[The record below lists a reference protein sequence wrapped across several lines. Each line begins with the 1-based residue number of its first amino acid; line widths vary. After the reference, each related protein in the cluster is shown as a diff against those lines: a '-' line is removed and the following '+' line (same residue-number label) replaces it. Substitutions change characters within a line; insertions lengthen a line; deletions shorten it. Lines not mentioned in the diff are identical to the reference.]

1 MLKETAWVEIRKWK
15 SRKPTLQ
22 SLYRHFYEVHKE
34 DQIQLVQIYHLVITV
49 ITVSFMFPISKSSF
63 IRIRHVFSYIE
74 DSEGLISYYSDTCFN
89 NNAVS
94 EDFKPQSVRCS

>member
-1 MLKETAWVEIRKWK
+1 MEIKK
-15 SRKPTLQ
+15 TNFTVILQ
-22 SLYRHFYEVHKE
+22 AFYEVHYE

-49 ITVSFMFPISKSSF
+49 ITVSFMFSISKSSF